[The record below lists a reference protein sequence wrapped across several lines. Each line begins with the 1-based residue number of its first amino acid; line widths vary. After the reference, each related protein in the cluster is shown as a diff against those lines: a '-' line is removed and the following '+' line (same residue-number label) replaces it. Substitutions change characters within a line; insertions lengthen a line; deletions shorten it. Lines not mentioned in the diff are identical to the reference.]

1 MKFIYIFAPR
11 FGKKTMN
18 TYNIEERGCVFYHV
32 IAESKEQVME
42 LVKQNGY
49 DITGMEITEERI
61 NVRDELGRPYKPA
74 IFKEF

>member
-1 MKFIYIFAPR
+1 
-11 FGKKTMN
+11 MN

-61 NVRDELGRPYKPA
+61 DVSD
-74 IFKEF
+74 